1 MKNALKITLSSATIA
16 LGVLCLA
23 PAAHAQK
30 KTTTKTTKTTTTTKT
45 SKTSKSEGFEKL
57 PSGLEF
63 KLVKHGTGTRKP
75 VIGDHVEINIR
86 VHIADS
92 VLFDSRKMNNNM
104 PVPFQVAKGKFK
116 GDPVEG
122 FMMMVAGDSSVML
135 VSVDSLKKAG
145 NQLAPWM
152 KEGVGQKIQYE
163 VAMVSV
169 KTDEEIKKET
179 SEKAGKQSGID
190 DKILQDYFAKNNIKA
205 NKTASGLYYT
215 ILNDGMG
222 EHPKAGQS
230 VTVNYTGKTLDG
242 KTFDSNVDSNFKHV
256 QPFTFKLGMHQVI
269 AGWDEGIALL
279 KKGGKG
285 TLYIPSPLAYG
296 ERGAGGAIGPNAVLM
311 FDVEITNIEDAAAP
325 AKN

>member
-1 MKNALKITLSSATIA
+1 MKNALKITLSSATLA
-16 LGVLCLA
+16 LGALCLA

-30 KTTTKTTKTTTTTKT
+30 KTTTKTTKTTTTTK
-45 SKTSKSEGFEKL
+45 SAKEVGFEKL
-57 PSGLEF
+57 PSGLLF
-63 KLVKHGTGTRKP
+63 KLVKHGTGTKKP

-86 VHIADS
+86 VHVGDS

-104 PVPFQVAKGKFK
+104 PVPFQIAKGKFK

-122 FMMMVAGDSSVML
+122 FMRMVAGDSSVML

-163 VAMVSV
+163 VAMISV
-169 KTDEEIKKET
+169 KTDEEVKKET
-179 SEKAGKQSGID
+179 SAKAGQQGGID

-215 ILNDGMG
+215 IASDGMG
-222 EHPKAGQS
+222 DHPKAGQS

-311 FDVEITNIEDAAAP
+311 FDVEITNIEGGDAAP